1 MNGQNQSDIDSLLDN
16 LDQVSSD
23 SPQESQDTS
32 ADFVSSEDTAES
44 LEGKEEVS
52 SGDVNSPDQDPRGK
66 PWVDFVPE
74 LNLPIPQT
82 LEGRLQEEIDNKSD
96 MLADKEI
103 LKLCKIEHGI
113 HRSYY
118 KMWVSHSNSL
128 FKNLVRLQY
137 RLDSEKS
144 GKPLKEA

>member
-23 SPQESQDTS
+23 SAQESQDTS
-32 ADFVSSEDTAES
+32 EDFVSSEDTGES
-44 LEGKEEVS
+44 PEGKEEV
-52 SGDVNSPDQDPRGK
+52 GLDDVNSPDNDPRGK
-66 PWVDFVPE
+66 PWVDF
-74 LNLPIPQT
+74 IPKLDHPRPKT
-82 LEGRLQEEIDNKSD
+82 LGGRLQEEIDNKND

-103 LKLCKIEHGI
+103 LKLCKIERGI

-118 KMWVSHSNSL
+118 KMWVSHSNLL

-137 RLDSEKS
+137 RLDSEKD

>member
-23 SPQESQDTS
+23 TPQESQDTS
-32 ADFVSSEDTAES
+32 EDFVSSEDTAES
-44 LEGKEEVS
+44 PGGKEEVNT
-52 SGDVNSPDQDPRGK
+52 GDVNSPDQDPRGK

-74 LNLPIPQT
+74 LHHPTPKT
-82 LEGRLQEEIDNKSD
+82 LDGRLQEEIDNKND

-103 LKLCKIEHGI
+103 LKLCKIEQGI

-118 KMWVSHSNSL
+118 KMWVSHSNLL

-137 RLDSEKS
+137 RQQSEKT